1 MAVVIRL
8 SRGGCRNHP
17 QYRVAV
23 ADSRKFRD
31 GKFLEI
37 LGYYNPSPS
46 GQAKEFVVD
55 KDRVNY
61 WIGNGAQVSDR
72 VKSLLRESSK
82 QN

>member
-1 MAVVIRL
+1 MSVVIRL

-23 ADSRKFRD
+23 ADSRQFRD

-46 GQAKEFVVD
+46 GQAKELELNQE
-55 KDRVNY
+55 RMQYWVN
-61 WIGNGAQVSDR
+61 NGAQVSDR
-72 VKSLLRESSK
+72 VRNLVKASSK
-82 QN
+82 QA